1 MESSV
6 GPIAG
11 AVIWQVW
18 HAKNHLWRDM
28 TDTDLVQKLEENI
41 RVRAVVVEYTWPY
54 DNTTFTP
61 YKIDLDQMTQTNL
74 QSKFVRKI
82 RRVRVE

>member
-11 AVIWQVW
+11 NVIWQVW
-18 HAKNHLWRDM
+18 HNKDLWRDM
-28 TDTDLVQKLEENI
+28 TDPALVLQLENSLGL
-41 RVRAVVVEYTWPY
+41 RDAAVEYTWPY
-54 DNTTFTP
+54 DGQTMVQ

>member
-11 AVIWQVW
+11 TVIWQVW
-18 HAKNHLWRDM
+18 HDKDLWRDM
-28 TDTDLVQKLEENI
+28 TDTNLVQKLEESL
-41 RVRAVVVEYTWPY
+41 RLRAVAVEYTWPY

-74 QSKFVRKI
+74 ESKFVRKI

>member
-11 AVIWQVW
+11 TVIWQVW
-18 HAKNHLWRDM
+18 HDKDLWRDM
-28 TDTDLVQKLEENI
+28 TDTNLVQKLEESL
-41 RVRAVVVEYTWPY
+41 RVRAVAVEYTWTY
-54 DNTTFTP
+54 DNTTFVQ